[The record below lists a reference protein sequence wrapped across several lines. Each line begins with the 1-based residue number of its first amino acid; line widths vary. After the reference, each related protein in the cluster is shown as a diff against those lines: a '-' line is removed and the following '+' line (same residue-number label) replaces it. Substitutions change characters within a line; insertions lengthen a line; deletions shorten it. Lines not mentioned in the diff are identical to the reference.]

1 MVINWEHIDTTHS
14 CGCAHVCSPEDH
26 LTAMAWKQC
35 RVDVSRELFG
45 SQKIAVPWFNFFF
58 DRFEMETGEVP
69 DEVLMMKEWIKLFE
83 IGSCFKKRNT
93 SDYITQVTWT
103 SGMAICNV
111 SKMGVSSRKLE
122 EKTVTFE
129 GPDGKSITVT
139 LKDVHEQVLSG
150 VVEDNLIPSKQDIL
164 IQGVTSFYVITEL
177 LVCNS
182 LIFLDF

>member
-1 MVINWEHIDTTHS
+1 
-14 CGCAHVCSPEDH
+14 
-26 LTAMAWKQC
+26 
-35 RVDVSRELFG
+35 
-45 SQKIAVPWFNFFF
+45 
-58 DRFEMETGEVP
+58 
-69 DEVLMMKEWIKLFE
+69 MMISWMKKLPRLK
-83 IGSCFKKRNT
+83 S
-93 SDYITQVTWT
+93 
-103 SGMAICNV
+103 
-111 SKMGVSSRKLE
+111 VSSRKLE
-122 EKTVTFE
+122 EKTVTFK